1 MPDPKNPSPTAPA
14 EASPKKG
21 FVPDTGTG
29 GFPIGNNE
37 YVYDIGVVAADGS
50 KGKWSK
56 GNIDTYAEPQD
67 ISQGTKKTLASYMS
81 DLTKAK
87 LDVPHAPKIKNAYS
101 VDGEISEYSLTTPL
115 GYPSAPLATGNGEKF
130 VDTNGNNYIVA
141 GREIPR
147 RPETLSSVSNT
158 YIKTFGVDAPKFVK
172 GKNALK
178 GEGVVDGHSLLAQ
191 GPELAVSTAM
201 KDYSSAILINRFSV
215 DNPYA
220 GVTESNQ
227 FTRDD
232 TSPQFDKSY
241 RMGVSPSPITPD
253 DFRLS
258 HGQLAHVGTLLTLRA
273 GQELGSSD
281 AGAKGGDLEEESL
294 LPGWNQLGTERIER
308 FRLEARDVLETLT
321 NDPIDTEKELFDPTG
336 LSWGSL
342 NNTHDRFAGV
352 SNFGMQLLSI
362 ALLLAIGIVFGA
374 FSALI
379 PFSPPPLGVTE
390 TGLNAGMLP
399 LGSYGNRGR
408 DIDFSLGGIIKA
420 IGSGTVNWLSLLG
433 LQTTFFSYF
442 SCLFV
447 GGLAF
452 FGIPFDA
459 ETKGAGASALEFGK
473 AVGDAAIAGSQNP
486 GFNVTVARLVNRSF
500 LRIIDAF
507 SDFSKVGNPVSG
519 IKQIFEIIS
528 AIRESKFIK
537 SINIFSQLGN
547 QILLSRKVDDVTH
560 DNDYGKRISSIDA
573 NDKINGPGRSAF
585 EKQRLGTKGK
595 SRALAWSS
603 YRAIDRIIVPSS
615 LLKSVVVGQKLGTP
629 SFFASESEHLR
640 TAGGQSI
647 TPHIAVDGGR
657 IPTEEREKW
666 ENYLDAEYV
675 PFYFHDVRTNE
686 IVSFHAFLA
695 SLTDDYSASY
705 DSAEAFGRVE
715 PIKIYKNTSRK
726 ISFSFVVAA
735 LSEKDFDSMWIKIN
749 KLTTLVYPQFTKG
762 KIVNSQDGKYSI
774 TAPFSQMISASPMTR
789 IRIGDLIRS
798 NYSKFNLARLFGYGN
813 PDSIFN
819 EKKGDSFSK
828 RDDALSNKIQEE
840 MTKAKSANSKYSWT
854 ASVNLPKAE
863 PNSSL
868 TGESTDP
875 EINAPLPKGCILK
888 IKEVK
893 TDGDGKDATKIATCE
908 VELIANPEAEPSLGV
923 TAADITAAKNLY
935 DNKDLLPT
943 KIVGR
948 QFKIDASSL
957 VMTPDSYLKLLKDV
971 GAPGDQADY
980 QTAIE
985 DFMNDEAT
993 DKGNVVVKSFR
1004 SVGGKGLAGF
1014 IESMSFDWMDRVTWE
1029 TKASEGYRAPKLCK
1043 VTVSFSPIHD
1053 ITPGLDWQGANRA
1066 PIYPVGPMSPR
1077 PIPRAPSK

>member
-1 MPDPKNPSPTAPA
+1 MPDRKNPKPTTAPA
-14 EASPKKG
+14 GVSGPTG

-56 GNIDTYAEPQD
+56 GNINTYIEPQD

-87 LDVPHAPKIKNAYS
+87 LDVPHAPKVKNTYT
-101 VDGEISEYSLTTPL
+101 VDGETLGYSLTTPE
-115 GYPSAPLATGNGEKF
+115 GYPSAPSATGNGEKF
-130 VDTNGNNYIVA
+130 VDTNGNGPIETA
-141 GREIPR
+141 KGQIPI
-147 RPETLSSVSNT
+147 RPETLSSVSKD
-158 YIKTFGVDAPKFVK
+158 YIKTFGGIAPKFVK

-178 GEGVVDGHSLLAQ
+178 VEGVADGHSLLAQ
-191 GPELAVSTAM
+191 GPTLSPSPAM
-201 KDYSSAILINRFSV
+201 KDYSDAILRNRFSV

-220 GVTESNQ
+220 GVNASNQ

-232 TSPQFDKSY
+232 KSKQFEKSY
-241 RMGVSPSPITPD
+241 LMGSSPNPITPD
-253 DFRLS
+253 EFRLS
-258 HGQLAHVGTLLTLRA
+258 HGQLAHIGTLLTLRA
-273 GQELGSSD
+273 GQEMGSSD
-281 AGAKGGDLEEESL
+281 GSAKGNDLEEESL
-294 LPGWNQLGTERIER
+294 LPGWNQLGTERIEKSI
-308 FRLEARDVLETLT
+308 LEASSVLETLT
-321 NDPIDTEKELFDPTG
+321 ADSIDTEKELFDPTK

-390 TGLNAGMLP
+390 TGLKGMLP
-399 LGSYGNRGR
+399 LGSYGERGR
-408 DIDFSLGGIIKA
+408 DIDFSLGGIAKA
-420 IGSGTVNWLSLLG
+420 IISGNVNWFSLLG

-459 ETKGAGASALEFGK
+459 EAKGAGASAAEFGK
-473 AVGDAAIAGSQNP
+473 AVGDAAINGSQNP
-486 GFNVTVARLVNRSF
+486 GFNVVVARLVNRSF

-507 SDFSKVGNPVSG
+507 SDLSKVSNPVSG

-547 QILLSRKVDDVTH
+547 QILLSRKEDDVTH
-560 DNDYGKRISSIDA
+560 SNDYGKRISSIDSA
-573 NDKINGPGRSAF
+573 NHNGPGPSAF
-585 EKQRLGTKGK
+585 TKQRLGNKGDT
-595 SRALAWSS
+595 RTLAWSS
-603 YRAIDRIIVPSS
+603 FRAIDRIIVPSS
-615 LLKSVVVGQKLGTP
+615 LLKSVIVGQKLGTP
-629 SFFASESEHLR
+629 SLFASEAESLR
-640 TAGGQSI
+640 TVGDQRI

-695 SLTDDYSASY
+695 SLTDDYTSSY
-705 DSAEAFGRVE
+705 DSADAFGRVE
-715 PIKIYKNTSRK
+715 PIKIYKNTTRK
-726 ISFSFVVAA
+726 ISFSFIVAA

-762 KIVNSQDGKYSI
+762 KIINSKDEKYVT

-789 IRIGDLIRS
+789 IRIGDLIVS

-819 EKKGDSFSK
+819 EKKGATFSK
-828 RDDALSNKIQEE
+828 RDDKLAAELDKE
-840 MTKAKSANSKYSWT
+840 MQNARTGAAGYTWT
-854 ASVNLPKAE
+854 TLVNLPEAE
-863 PNSSL
+863 PSA
-868 TGESTDP
+868 TPVGETTNPD
-875 EINAPLPKGCILK
+875 IKAPLPKGCVLK
-888 IKEVK
+888 ITEAK
-893 TDGDGKDATKIATCE
+893 DGVAICE
-908 VELIANPEAEPSLGV
+908 VALAVLADEPALGV
-923 TAADITAAKNLY
+923 TAGDIAAAKDKY
-935 DNKDLLPT
+935 DNEKKLPDR
-943 KIVGR
+943 IVGR
-948 QFKIDASSL
+948 KFKIKVSDLA
-957 VMTPDSYLKLLKDV
+957 MTPDSNLKLLKKA
-971 GAPGDQADY
+971 GAKEEAGEY
-980 QTAIE
+980 QTAVE
-985 DFMNDEAT
+985 EFMNDEAPNS
-993 DKGNVVVKSFR
+993 GNVVVKSFR

-1014 IESMSFDWMDRVTWE
+1014 IESMSFDWMDKVTWE
-1029 TKASEGYRAPKLCK
+1029 TKSAAGYRAPKLCK
-1043 VTVSFSPIHD
+1043 VSVSFSPIHD

-1077 PIPRAPSK
+1077 PILRTPK